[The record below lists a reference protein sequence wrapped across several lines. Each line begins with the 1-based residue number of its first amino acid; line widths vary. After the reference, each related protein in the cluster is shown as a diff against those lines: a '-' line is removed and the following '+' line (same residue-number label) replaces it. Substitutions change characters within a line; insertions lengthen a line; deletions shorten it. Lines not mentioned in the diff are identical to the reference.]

1 MCFNCGR
8 SNHSADQC
16 RRRGCAKCKYK
27 HHISICDRPER
38 ESSNPDGVSVTFYPN
53 YAEEKVL
60 PAIIPDSI
68 EGQVLWSYL
77 DTGSGR
83 NFISREAVSLKPRD
97 SRNLDI
103 QWNQSP
109 DSANL

>member
-1 MCFNCGR
+1 M
-8 SNHSADQC
+8 
-16 RRRGCAKCKYK
+16 
-27 HHISICDRPER
+27 
-38 ESSNPDGVSVTFYPN
+38 TFYPN

-68 EGQVLWSYL
+68 EGQVLWAYL
-77 DTGSGR
+77 DTGSGH

-103 QWNQSP
+103 
-109 DSANL
+109 

>member
-103 QWNQSP
+103 QWNQSL

>member
-1 MCFNCGR
+1 M
-8 SNHSADQC
+8 
-16 RRRGCAKCKYK
+16 
-27 HHISICDRPER
+27 CDRPRR
-38 ESSNPDGVSVTFYPN
+38 ESSNPDGVSVTFYSN

-68 EGQVLWSYL
+68 EGQVLWAYL
-77 DTGSGR
+77 DTGSGH

-103 QWNQSP
+103 
-109 DSANL
+109 